1 MCFDQTS
8 SLTVFTVGT
17 LFSLALIKNYYNKED
32 DMSLLFGLVG
42 FTVVI
47 IQLFEFFIWE
57 YKKNKKTNRIFT
69 FLLIIVTFL
78 QPLIWTLLFHYIFN
92 VEIQFIGSIIITIY
106 IIYSL
111 YYIYC
116 NINNF
121 KKLNTSPGKS
131 GRLIWDTNK
140 NCHWEKLLYAIIMI
154 YFMYCVYQFNPELPI
169 YIVLIITIIFFAIS
183 KSNPFTEEGSYSS
196 IVCISGVSIPLT
208 SYMIL
213 NKS

>member
-8 SLTVFTVGT
+8 SLTVFTVGS
-17 LFSLALIKNYYNKED
+17 LFSLALIKNYYYNQDK
-32 DMSLLFGLVG
+32 MSLLFGIIG

-47 IQLFEFFIWE
+47 IQLFEFIIWR
-57 YKKNKKTNRIFT
+57 YGKNKKTNKIVT
-69 FLLIIVTFL
+69 FLLIVVTFI

-92 VEIQFIGSIIITIY
+92 IEIEFIGSLIIGIY

-131 GRLIWDTNK
+131 GRLIWDTLNQCK
-140 NCHWEKLLYAIIMI
+140 FQKLLYVIIMI
-154 YFMYCVYQFNPELPI
+154 YFMFCIYQFNPELPF
-169 YIVLIITIIFFAIS
+169 YIVLIIIIIILAIT
-183 KSNPFTEEGSYSS
+183 KSNPLTEQGSHSS
-196 IVCISGVSIPLT
+196 IICIAGVTIPLT